1 LFLWPHGLNLDEVK
15 IYGKFGQQLPI
26 IVHSWS
32 QCLAGNC
39 GNYGPQHT
47 VDGQIWNAAYLSSG
61 TNQMVL
67 AGGGPSFVTYKVQSA
82 VAKMVIYDR
91 KLNTP
96 AWYTNLG
103 SYVFFHNS
111 STTGL
116 ASSLAMS
123 RKIFHGKLYAKHL
136 PRIGTCR
143 ALDAHFRGAIWRP
156 LATG

>member
-1 LFLWPHGLNLDEVK
+1 MSFRAVVISSYLRLFSSAAPTYNFTTCACTNATLVNTTFVSVANGEGCGLNLDEVK

-67 AGGGPSFVTYKVQSA
+67 AGGGPSFVT
-82 VAKMVIYDR
+82 
-91 KLNTP
+91 
-96 AWYTNLG
+96 
-103 SYVFFHNS
+103 
-111 STTGL
+111 
-116 ASSLAMS
+116 
-123 RKIFHGKLYAKHL
+123 
-136 PRIGTCR
+136 
-143 ALDAHFRGAIWRP
+143 
-156 LATG
+156 